1 METILYFA
9 IKLAV
14 MYFLEDNSGGD
25 DGVIGI
31 GIDL

>member
-9 IKLAV
+9 IKLAL
-14 MYFLEDNSGGD
+14 MYCFKDNSGGD